1 MTLPVH
7 FRIRLQL
14 VTGSS
19 LLSAV
24 AENSAAE
31 SETTIDMVG
40 REEAVKMFEKMSDGF
55 KGLNTETEYP
65 DTEDLNQGG
74 ARFNSKFLS

>member
-1 MTLPVH
+1 MLIFASVC
-7 FRIRLQL
+7 LQL

-40 REEAVKMFEKMSDGF
+40 REEAPS
-55 KGLNTETEYP
+55 
-65 DTEDLNQGG
+65 
-74 ARFNSKFLS
+74 